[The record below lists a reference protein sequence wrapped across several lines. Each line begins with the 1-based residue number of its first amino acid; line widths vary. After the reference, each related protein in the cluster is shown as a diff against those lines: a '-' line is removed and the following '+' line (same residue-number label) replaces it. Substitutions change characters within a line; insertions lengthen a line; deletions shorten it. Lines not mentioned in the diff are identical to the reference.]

1 MVEAFDSIQAIHRV
15 TKFYISSEKLDGAS
29 IGFTG
34 NKIASTD
41 VLNVLVCFVHN
52 PAHHACEIKVTKIYG
67 KKHVWKEIPTDRLTL
82 TECLCTR
89 TGRSTSGTQNDRR
102 KNLLVQLQLKCV
114 I

>member
-1 MVEAFDSIQAIHRV
+1 MVEAFNSIQAIHRV

-52 PAHHACEIKVTKIYG
+52 PAHHACEIKVTKLYG
-67 KKHVWKEIPTDRLTL
+67 NKHVWKETPADRLTF
-82 TECLCTR
+82 
-89 TGRSTSGTQNDRR
+89 DRMASHPNRDNQFQRPYNR
-102 KNLLVQLQLKCV
+102 KPLKN
-114 I
+114 IYRN